1 MLLGTV
7 NVRYSLFAEG
17 YQHKSAGKLNYWIRM
32 NNDSGNKKNNL
43 ESTSS
48 ASDRTEK
55 KKESRLPILFFH
67 GIGGVFSYLKLI
79 NGLTIFGCPIVIVEM
94 PYVSLHVAPNV
105 PSIDEHVGAVQQILD
120 ENGFDGAIIIGHS
133 FGTTVMSW
141 LVQAMPTR
149 IAGAVFLDP
158 VVFMLHLRDISF
170 NWMYGSCTNVGHKLE
185 GSGVE
190 DIFGIVKT
198 ELFAANAVQRHFN
211 WARNIL
217 WAHELQEIKVES
229 LVLVSGADKVV
240 PSLEVQRHIE
250 EFNVD
255 MQSRGERSYVGS
267 EVFESAGHGGLV
279 FEEGYRSRALQSIG
293 QVVERSHA
301 NWAAARQPADALST
315 AQTVGD
321 RSVTAVATSL
331 SPSPVL

>member
-1 MLLGTV
+1 
-7 NVRYSLFAEG
+7 
-17 YQHKSAGKLNYWIRM
+17 M
-32 NNDSGNKKNNL
+32 NNDGKK
-43 ESTSS
+43 ES
-48 ASDRTEK
+48 ASVKPITATSDISEGSKTATK
-55 KKESRLPILFFH
+55 KKEKRLPILFFH

-105 PSIDEHVGAVQQILD
+105 PSIDEHVGAVKQILD

-217 WAHELQEIKVES
+217 WAHELQEMKVET

-250 EFNVD
+250 EFNVG
-255 MQSRGERSYVGS
+255 MQSKGERSYVGS
-267 EVFESAGHGGLV
+267 EVFETAGHGGLV

-293 QVVERSHA
+293 SVVEKSHT
-301 NWAAARQPADALST
+301 NWATSKQ
-315 AQTVGD
+315 
-321 RSVTAVATSL
+321 AVETTSD
-331 SPSPVL
+331 S